1 MRACLRCV
9 SQSFAAADWI
19 DFEDI
24 EQRWNKSTCWTS
36 SAARLSAST
45 WLMLTHRVAM
55 SVCSLNLLQAVRNK
69 NLEAKPS
76 DKPKQVNLLDL
87 KRCTAVGIRMARLK
101 VPWQSVG
108 CAILSLDGAAFEG
121 ADDISTV
128 LQCVPSE
135 EEKGVLQVR
144 VCCC

>member
-1 MRACLRCV
+1 MP
-9 SQSFAAADWI
+9 
-19 DFEDI
+19 
-24 EQRWNKSTCWTS
+24 
-36 SAARLSAST
+36 
-45 WLMLTHRVAM
+45 
-55 SVCSLNLLQAVRNK
+55 QAVRNK

-101 VPWQSVG
+101 VPWQAVG

-144 VCCC
+144 LVCRFYSAFV